1 MAEFERNVLLRTKRN
16 LLENLDRINDAVE
29 SSTMPIQDHMVLDDV
44 KDSLKGLKY
53 IRETLG
59 DVKAETVKAVV
70 KTAPAPSSPVA

>member
-1 MAEFERNVLLRTKRN
+1 MDEFERNVLLRTKRN

-59 DVKAETVKAVV
+59 DVKTETVKTVV

>member
-1 MAEFERNVLLRTKRN
+1 MDEFERNVLLRTKRN

-44 KDSLKGLKY
+44 KDSLKGLKC

-59 DVKAETVKAVV
+59 DVKAETVKTVV

>member
-1 MAEFERNVLLRTKRN
+1 MDEFERNVLLRTKRN

-53 IRETLG
+53 IRETLC
-59 DVKAETVKAVV
+59 DVKAETVKTVV